1 MALATCPSQRRAGTC
16 YAVTAP
22 SPHTWDGA
30 AEALNFQ
37 TTSHVVTDMS
47 VTDNQTS
54 LRSGIFPAIS
64 VNKDAT
70 VIRVTA
76 LQCEPV
82 SPKVTKER
90 EEYLLSSS
98 HQTTATPLASPKE
111 RKLRM

>member
-1 MALATCPSQRRAGTC
+1 
-16 YAVTAP
+16 
-22 SPHTWDGA
+22 
-30 AEALNFQ
+30 
-37 TTSHVVTDMS
+37 

-64 VNKDAT
+64 VNMDAI

-82 SPKVTKER
+82 SPKVTQER

-98 HQTTATPLASPKE
+98 HQTTATPHSQPEGKEAQNVKTGCWPQRTEVHMKEIISVSPNSCSFPYIEKH
-111 RKLRM
+111 

>member
-1 MALATCPSQRRAGTC
+1 MPLTEKGRDLLCHDCPLPPYLGWSNRGSQLPDHIPLAFT
-16 YAVTAP
+16 
-22 SPHTWDGA
+22 
-30 AEALNFQ
+30 
-37 TTSHVVTDMS
+37 MS

-54 LRSGIFPAIS
+54 LGSGIFPAIS

-76 LQCEPV
+76 LQHEPV

-98 HQTTATPLASPKE
+98 HRTTATPLASPKE